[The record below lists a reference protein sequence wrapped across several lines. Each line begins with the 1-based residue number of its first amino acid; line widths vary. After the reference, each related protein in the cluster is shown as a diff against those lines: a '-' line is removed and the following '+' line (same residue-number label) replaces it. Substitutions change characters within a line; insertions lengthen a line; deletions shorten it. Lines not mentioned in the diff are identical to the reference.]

1 MYVGNLPFSAT
12 EEDLRSLFSEFGAID
27 EVVLVMDRET
37 GRPRGF
43 GFVSM
48 PGRSEMESAISGL
61 NERDFQGRALVVNEA
76 KERAE
81 RPRGDSQ
88 GRGPASQGNRSSRY

>member
-1 MYVGNLPFSAT
+1 MSNKMYVGNLPFSAT
-12 EEDLRSLFSEFGAID
+12 EADLRGLFSEFGAID

-48 PGRSEMESAISGL
+48 PGRTEMESAISGL

-81 RPRGDSQ
+81 RPRGNS
-88 GRGPASQGNRSSRY
+88 GEGNRASRY